1 MNLRERI
8 NEYKDFPKKGI
19 LFRDFSPML
28 KDHSAM
34 SVVVEEF
41 KKNYHP
47 KDVDVFVGI
56 ESRGFILASILAQK
70 YNKGMVLL
78 RKAGKLPGKTVK
90 TSYTIEYGKAVL
102 EIQKTALNAGERVV
116 ICDDLLAT
124 GGTAQAA
131 VQLIVCLRVAI
142 LAATFDAQLPGRYT
156 KFQFSFVHQFFHQV
170 EQSCGPKICRH
181 RIVDPLNG
189 LSKFILV
196 GTFIQQ
202 QG

>member
-8 NEYKDFPKKGI
+8 NEYEDFPKKGI

-28 KDHSAM
+28 KDPSAM

-41 KKNYHP
+41 EKKYHP

-124 GGTAQAA
+124 GGTAKAAA
-131 VQLIVCLRVAI
+131 VL
-142 LAATFDAQLPGRYT
+142 
-156 KFQFSFVHQFFHQV
+156 V
-170 EQSCGPKICRH
+170 EKVKAKVTGFAFI
-181 RIVDPLNG
+181 IELTELNG
-189 LSKFILV
+189 IKEINNYKTVSLV
-196 GTFIQQ
+196 RY
-202 QG
+202 

>member
-1 MNLRERI
+1 VNFQLLEKISSILSSQNNYYSLFLSHSMNLRERI
-8 NEYKDFPKKGI
+8 NEYQDFPKKGI

-28 KDHSAM
+28 KDPSAM

-41 KKNYHP
+41 EKNYHP

-102 EIQKTALNAGERVV
+102 EIQKTALNPGERVV

-124 GGTAQAA
+124 GGTAKAA
-131 VQLIVCLRVAI
+131 AELIEKMKGKVTGFAFIIELM
-142 LAATFDAQLPGRYT
+142 
-156 KFQFSFVHQFFHQV
+156 
-170 EQSCGPKICRH
+170 E
-181 RIVDPLNG
+181 LNG
-189 LSKFILV
+189 IEKIAGYRTVSLV
-196 GTFIQQ
+196 KY
-202 QG
+202 